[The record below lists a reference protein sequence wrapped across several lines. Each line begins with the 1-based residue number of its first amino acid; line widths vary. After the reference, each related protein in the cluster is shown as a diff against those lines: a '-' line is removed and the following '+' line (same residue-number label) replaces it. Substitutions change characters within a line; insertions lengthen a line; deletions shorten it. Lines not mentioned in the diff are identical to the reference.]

1 MTLGEDFS
9 NFCDINAMHTS
20 MTKDIQWGNVRRLPN
35 FGDSLLSQLPGH
47 AYYILGIINLLAG

>member
-20 MTKDIQWGNVRRLPN
+20 MTKDIQWGNVRRLQTLETFYFPN
-35 FGDSLLSQLPGH
+35 YRVMH
-47 AYYILGIINLLAG
+47 IIY

>member
-20 MTKDIQWGNVRRLPN
+20 MTKDILWGNVRRLPN
-35 FGDSLLSQLPGH
+35 FGDSLLS
-47 AYYILGIINLLAG
+47 